1 MRVGGWGRGRGRGV
15 VRFLDVGHGWI
26 ELGRL
31 LMTN

>member
-1 MRVGGWGRGRGRGV
+1 MRVGGWGRGRGV